1 MYGRKKRSKKLSLI
15 RSLVCLVLLAT
26 CVCLGFSL
34 HKIREVN
41 RDLKREKRILEE
53 ENSRMQE
60 SHQSEEEAIPQ
71 EEFQGEIMI
80 TAGMIIDE
88 DDLEQNQDAF
98 YQIHEIREGDAIYQ
112 RIYGKSYVDND
123 DISLDELRYLT
134 VLHYNFDH
142 QVQVGELIVNAR
154 ISNAVIQIF
163 RQLYEQEYEIQSM
176 RLIDDYWKGD
186 GESSDT
192 ASVEANNTS
201 AFCYRTI
208 TGGSSLSNHAYGLA
222 IDINPQQNPYVTFR
236 EDGTPE
242 WEHDNAQAY
251 IDRESGEAH
260 MIVRGDACHS
270 AFLNYGFSWGGDWNN
285 PRDYQHFEMEY

>member
-1 MYGRKKRSKKLSLI
+1 
-15 RSLVCLVLLAT
+15 

-41 RDLKREKRILEE
+41 RDLKRENRILEE

-123 DISLDELRYLT
+123 DISLD
-134 VLHYNFDH
+134 
-142 QVQVGELIVNAR
+142 
-154 ISNAVIQIF
+154 
-163 RQLYEQEYEIQSM
+163 
-176 RLIDDYWKGD
+176 
-186 GESSDT
+186 
-192 ASVEANNTS
+192 
-201 AFCYRTI
+201 
-208 TGGSSLSNHAYGLA
+208 
-222 IDINPQQNPYVTFR
+222 
-236 EDGTPE
+236 
-242 WEHDNAQAY
+242 
-251 IDRESGEAH
+251 
-260 MIVRGDACHS
+260 
-270 AFLNYGFSWGGDWNN
+270 
-285 PRDYQHFEMEY
+285 